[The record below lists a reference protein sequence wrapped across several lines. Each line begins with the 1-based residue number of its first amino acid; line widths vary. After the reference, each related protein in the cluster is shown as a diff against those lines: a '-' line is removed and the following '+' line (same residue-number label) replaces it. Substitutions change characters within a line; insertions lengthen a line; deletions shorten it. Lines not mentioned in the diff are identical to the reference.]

1 VLSLILILISSGRA
15 SACWCRRDV
24 LDTDAKVNR
33 DIRRWLHGSKV
44 VFSGEVIEKTDSGLK
59 FRIRTMWK
67 GKDSDQITLTS
78 QNYLL
83 QTSENGVEHFIWD
96 CAYTFDVGQTY
107 LVYAQ
112 MIQGQLEVSKC
123 GRTQLLNDAAR
134 DVAELDRLT
143 KRA

>member
-1 VLSLILILISSGRA
+1 MHV
-15 SACWCRRDV
+15 
-24 LDTDAKVNR
+24 
-33 DIRRWLHGSKV
+33 SKV
-44 VFSGEVIEKTDSGLK
+44 VFSGQLIEKPTTRLK
-59 FRIRTMWK
+59 FRVHTVWK
-67 GKDSDQITLTS
+67 GKDSTEITFTS

-83 QTSENGVEHFIWD
+83 QTSENGIEHFIWD

-143 KRA
+143 KRGKSRDKSVAAYFLPRRNPTNRWTRAEPAGLLSTTCP